1 MNVQNK
7 IQDLGEVVSNLE
19 RKKKDIVDNTTLIK
33 QDIHKAFEEIRLKL
47 QKKEKEIIDRTE
59 VYLQDNL
66 QELNTFTRIINSKMI
81 TLNRIIDSIN
91 SNIIRRDEVTLLN
104 FYAENHNKVAQSSET
119 EIPDIP
125 KLDIL
130 SNLEVC
136 VNQDS
141 IDTLLNNLNGIT
153 FEITSMKGVKLNQ
166 IPRMNKVKRDIYGN
180 ISHIINK
187 KDFNT
192 SYDFSRHNNLVS
204 IP

>member
-1 MNVQNK
+1 LNVQNK